1 MAGVRLE
8 NLRVRRLR
16 AISHAELELSARINW
31 IVGGNGAGKTTML
44 EAVFLL
50 GRGKSFRG
58 SRYGSL
64 VQHGQRDARVDADVV
79 IGDHRRRIGVTK
91 SSEGT
96 LWWENGVRR
105 TGLQDV
111 GNQVH
116 VRVIGENAQRL
127 IEGDPELR
135 RWFLDW
141 NMFHVEPGYREV
153 FFRFRRVL
161 AQRNAWLR
169 SGGKGRPVWDD
180 AYVAAAA
187 EVTAARRSFVA
198 SINGEIREVATV
210 CGLAGNPVV
219 VLKPGWPEGEALG
232 TRIDQARGG
241 DVERG
246 YTWYGPGRADL
257 EIRLDGRRSLGSRG
271 ENKIIVAIV
280 QLASQ
285 RVLAVQGVECIW
297 LLDDLLAELAP
308 ENMSAIWA
316 AIAGT
321 NAQIVSTALR
331 PPPFDGAMFHVERG
345 RVSPLC

>member
-1 MAGVRLE
+1 MRLE

-16 AISHAELELSARINW
+16 AISHAELELSEGVNW
-31 IVGGNGAGKTTML
+31 IVGGNGAGKTTLL

-50 GRGKSFRG
+50 ARGKSFRG

-64 VQHGQRDARVDADVV
+64 IQEGRRDAHVDSDVV
-79 IGDHRRRIGVTK
+79 LGNRRRRVGVTK
-91 SSEGT
+91 SPEGT

-127 IEGDPELR
+127 VEGDPELR

-141 NMFHVEPGYREV
+141 NMFHVEPGYREL
-153 FFRFRRVL
+153 FSRFRRVL

-169 SGGKGRPVWDD
+169 AGGKGRPVWDD
-180 AYVAAAA
+180 SYVAAAEA
-187 EVTAARRSFVA
+187 VTGARRAFVVSMNDA
-198 SINGEIREVATV
+198 IREVGPV
-210 CGLAGNPVV
+210 CGLAGDLVV
-219 VLKPGWPEGEALG
+219 GFKRGWSEGQPLATHLEE
-232 TRIDQARGG
+232 TRQG

-257 EIRLDGRRSLGSRG
+257 DIRLDGRHSLCSRG
-271 ENKIIVAIV
+271 QNKIIVAV
-280 QLASQ
+280 LQLASQ
-285 RVLAVQGVECIW
+285 RVLALQGVECVW
-297 LLDDLLAELAP
+297 LLDDLVAELAP
-308 ENMSAIWA
+308 ENMSSIWG

-321 NAQIVSTALR
+321 NAQILSTALR
-331 PPPFDGAMFHVERG
+331 APPFDGAMFHVERG
-345 RVSPLC
+345 RVSAVA